1 MDLSAFLAENAIPP
15 EEEAAFVVSKRFLSD
30 ETDKKG
36 NRKPLQWKLKAITG
50 AEDESLR
57 KSCVKRVPVPG
68 RRNQYQQET
77 DYNLYLGK
85 LAVACTVY
93 PNLNDKALQ
102 DSYKVMGAENLLK
115 TMLTSGE
122 YAEYLQKVQEVCG
135 FDAEKGAV
143 TAEVVKDALLGAADE
158 TNAAFESMPMTWGQ
172 IWTSMQNKALSIFS
186 PILQRINDIAN
197 TDKFSAV
204 TNGLLDGL
212 AAAAKAGT
220 VTLDVLLS
228 ITSAFIDNW
237 GIIQPLI
244 FGIAAAMLLY
254 NGYLLTNNALT
265 AISNIQ
271 KGIAAVQAYKAAA
284 ANAALSAS
292 EQAAAMSTASATAAQ
307 YGFNAAL
314 LSCPLT
320 WVIVGIIAVVA
331 AIYLIV
337 AAINNMTGSA
347 ISATGIICGIFA
359 VAASLILNTG
369 IGVYNSFLA
378 IIGTFVN
385 FFLGIIE
392 WVLNAA
398 NGGFDSFGGAVAN
411 LIGQIISWF
420 LSLGQVVTTI
430 IDAIFGTSWTAG
442 LEDLKSSV
450 TQWGK
455 NDTAITLDRGD
466 YSGIQRIQYSDA
478 WDAGYSFGQ
487 GVDSK
492 VSGLFDGFSMDS
504 MGAFDFGNT
513 LERIEQNSGFT
524 AANTAASSKKL
535 DITSEELKYLRDI
548 AEREAINRFTTA
560 EVRIEQTNHNSISK
574 DVDVDGIMD
583 YWADWFAE
591 KLDAGLMGLPIPA
604 AITKAIDILKQR
616 AETPEKGKD

>member
-1 MDLSAFLAENAIPP
+1 MPNKTYDNFFLANEI
-15 EEEAAFVVSKRFLSD
+15 
-30 ETDKKG
+30 
-36 NRKPLQWKLKAITG
+36 
-50 AEDESLR
+50 ED
-57 KSCVKRVPVPG
+57 
-68 RRNQYQQET
+68 QYNSHLDLVQF
-77 DYNLYLGK
+77 
-85 LAVACTVY
+85 CTVD
-93 PNLNDKALQ
+93 NSLTGTAGMD
-102 DSYKVMGAENLLK
+102 YKVHVYKATDGTEKLTKGEGNTKTIEADFTEKVYKILLAQNRF
-115 TMLTSGE
+115 S
-122 YAEYLQKVQEVCG
+122 Y
-135 FDAEKGAV
+135 FDEDAMTDPMVV
-143 TAEVVKDALLGAADE
+143 TTGTRHAGVDLFNTQNAD
-158 TNAAFESMPMTWGQ
+158 
-172 IWTSMQNKALSIFS
+172 
-186 PILQRINDIAN
+186 
-197 TDKFSAV
+197 
-204 TNGLLDGL
+204 
-212 AAAAKAGT
+212 
-220 VTLDVLLS
+220 
-228 ITSAFIDNW
+228 
-237 GIIQPLI
+237 
-244 FGIAAAMLLY
+244 
-254 NGYLLTNNALT
+254 
-265 AISNIQ
+265 ISNIQ
-271 KGIAAVQAYKAAA
+271 KGIAAVQAYKAVA

-430 IDAIFGTSWTAG
+430 IDAIFGTNWTAG
-442 LEDLKSSV
+442 LEDLKGTV

-591 KLDAGLMGLPIPA
+591 KLDVSYEGVHG
-604 AITKAIDILKQR
+604 
-616 AETPEKGKD
+616 

>member
-1 MDLSAFLAENAIPP
+1 
-15 EEEAAFVVSKRFLSD
+15 
-30 ETDKKG
+30 
-36 NRKPLQWKLKAITG
+36 
-50 AEDESLR
+50 
-57 KSCVKRVPVPG
+57 
-68 RRNQYQQET
+68 
-77 DYNLYLGK
+77 
-85 LAVACTVY
+85 
-93 PNLNDKALQ
+93 
-102 DSYKVMGAENLLK
+102 
-115 TMLTSGE
+115 
-122 YAEYLQKVQEVCG
+122 
-135 FDAEKGAV
+135 
-143 TAEVVKDALLGAADE
+143 
-158 TNAAFESMPMTWGQ
+158 
-172 IWTSMQNKALSIFS
+172 
-186 PILQRINDIAN
+186 
-197 TDKFSAV
+197 
-204 TNGLLDGL
+204 
-212 AAAAKAGT
+212 
-220 VTLDVLLS
+220 
-228 ITSAFIDNW
+228 
-237 GIIQPLI
+237 
-244 FGIAAAMLLY
+244 MLLY

-466 YSGIQRIQYSDA
+466 YSGIQHIQYSDA
-478 WDAGYSFGQ
+478 WDAGYSFGP

-492 VSGLFDGFSMDS
+492 VSGLFDVFSMDA

-591 KLDAGLMGLPIPA
+591 KLDVSYEGVHG
-604 AITKAIDILKQR
+604 
-616 AETPEKGKD
+616 